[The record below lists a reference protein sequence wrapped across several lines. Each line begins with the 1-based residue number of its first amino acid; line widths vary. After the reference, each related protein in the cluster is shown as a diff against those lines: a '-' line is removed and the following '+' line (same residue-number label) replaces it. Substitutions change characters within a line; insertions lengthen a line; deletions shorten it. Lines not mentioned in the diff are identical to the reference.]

1 MGDVHHWI
9 SVFREGGM
17 TMPWGEDY
25 IWQVPVGTQQ
35 INELVL
41 DMFRAGVANHPDAK
55 IQYYVMAHAPGNTPA
70 SWRRQFYGD
79 LAHGVKVIN
88 LYEMRPVQAAYTE
101 NHVSSPD
108 MYQAV
113 RVGLHELGR
122 FEDIIQDGHVR
133 SAEAGLWFSEA
144 ADVWQDNR
152 PPFGAGKRALY
163 IAARHQQLPLDVVV
177 EGDDLSRFKVIYLAD
192 RHVSRSASAA
202 LADWVRRGGQ
212 LFATAGAGMRDEM
225 DRANGVMGELL
236 GIREE
241 SLNVAKDRI
250 NRLKE
255 DLPYS
260 SAMDVVTPGGLAVL
274 GARSRFV
281 AVPGGEESHVFGDGR
296 PAVVSRKVGEGRAC
310 YCGFL
315 PGLAYFAPAIPRRPL
330 DRGSTDDSFA
340 HFIPTQFNEAAGRL
354 IGLAA
359 GRVGRPLEMSNP
371 LVEATVIEA
380 KGGIVIP
387 LINWSGTAVKG
398 LEVRVNVEAAGKQ
411 VFLASGGKVREEMR
425 GGKRVFVVNL
435 DVADAL
441 VIR

>member
-1 MGDVHHWI
+1 
-9 SVFREGGM
+9 
-17 TMPWGEDY
+17 
-25 IWQVPVGTQQ
+25 
-35 INELVL
+35 
-41 DMFRAGVANHPDAK
+41 
-55 IQYYVMAHAPGNTPA
+55 
-70 SWRRQFYGD
+70 
-79 LAHGVKVIN
+79 
-88 LYEMRPVQAAYTE
+88 
-101 NHVSSPD
+101 
-108 MYQAV
+108 
-113 RVGLHELGR
+113 
-122 FEDIIQDGHVR
+122 
-133 SAEAGLWFSEA
+133 
-144 ADVWQDNR
+144 
-152 PPFGAGKRALY
+152 
-163 IAARHQQLPLDVVV
+163 
-177 EGDDLSRFKVIYLAD
+177 
-192 RHVSRSASAA
+192 
-202 LADWVRRGGQ
+202 
-212 LFATAGAGMRDEM
+212 
-225 DRANGVMGELL
+225 
-236 GIREE
+236 
-241 SLNVAKDRI
+241 
-250 NRLKE
+250 
-255 DLPYS
+255 
-260 SAMDVVTPGGLAVL
+260 
-274 GARSRFV
+274 
-281 AVPGGEESHVFGDGR
+281 
-296 PAVVSRKVGEGRAC
+296 VGEGRAC